1 MKGLHGFTMIEVLV
15 AMAVFAISAM
25 AVLNAT
31 GQNVITLGVLEEK
44 TLASIVANNQ
54 VSLLILDSETSNISE
69 KSGSSEMGG
78 RNWHWTIKPIDTSD
92 GMLRA
97 IDVIVWQD
105 DRKLNP
111 YLTVRTY
118 VAGK

>member
-1 MKGLHGFTMIEVLV
+1 MKKNLGFTMIEVLV

-31 GQNVITLGVLEEK
+31 GQNVLSLGMLEEK
-44 TLASIVANNQ
+44 TFASIVANNQ
-54 VSLLILDSETSNISE
+54 MSLFKIDGSSISSE
-69 KSGSSEMGG
+69 KNGSSEMAG
-78 RNWHWTIKPIDTSD
+78 REWYWTIKPIDTSD

-105 DRKLNP
+105 DKKRDQL
-111 YLTVRTY
+111 LMVRTY
-118 VAGK
+118 VSGK